1 MIEQYDDKVEAGVFI
16 KQEAANKEQDLKA
29 YKRKDRL
36 SIYYSKE
43 KEVFEKNIE
52 VTDFT
57 GKTKGEAQ
65 EWAKKNELKYK
76 EEAVFSDTVAL
87 DVVVSQEP
95 VKGSKLA
102 KRINFLSKF
111 LKGKH

>member
-1 MIEQYDDKVEAGVFI
+1 MTVKASLGPDPEEMIELPDFSSLTTEAAKEWIEKQKAENISLIEQYDDKVEAGVFI

-36 SIYYSKE
+36 SIYYSKG

-57 GKTKGEAQ
+57 GKTKV
-65 EWAKKNELKYK
+65 KLKSGLRK
-76 EEAVFSDTVAL
+76 M
-87 DVVVSQEP
+87 
-95 VKGSKLA
+95 
-102 KRINFLSKF
+102 N
-111 LKGKH
+111 